1 MQQENS
7 QAQASVGGAL
17 VACVECGNRFPQGE
31 VIQFGGYSVCANC
44 KPAFQQKLAEGSFRP
59 GSMRFASVR
68 RRFTAIMLDSII
80 LWFTMS
86 ISFLGIF
93 AMFRAH
99 VQEPRIMF
107 TLYAAWYLVSFLAG
121 IAYMTYFTG
130 RFGGTPGKMALKIKV
145 VRADGSAVSYPLAA
159 GRYFATMVSGLTFGI
174 GYIMAIFDKEKKSL
188 HDRICGTRVVRA

>member
-7 QAQASVGGAL
+7 QASVSGAM
-17 VACVECGNRFPQGE
+17 VTCVECGNSFPQGE

-59 GSMRFASVR
+59 GSMRYASVR
-68 RRFTAIMLDSII
+68 RRSAALLLDSVI

-86 ISFLGIF
+86 ISFLAVF
-93 AMFRAH
+93 SLFRAH
-99 VQEPRIMF
+99 ANEPRVLI
-107 TLYAAWYLVSFLAG
+107 TLYAIWYFISFAATLT
-121 IAYMTYFTG
+121 YMIFFTG
-130 RFGGTPGKMALKIKV
+130 RFGGTPGKMALKIKI

-159 GRYFATMVSGLTFGI
+159 GRYFATFVSSITLFI
-174 GYIMAIFDKEKKSL
+174 GYFIAIFDKEKRTL